1 MLSVCWLV
9 VASSRPPINVVAPSL
24 GDQAP
29 HPLEQHAASEQ
40 ERVASNTAT
49 SSQKVAAVKASRP
62 QRAPTA
68 SVAELSEQQAS
79 PTTSVTYVGLEQAS
93 RPRPEGSHASE
104 PKKPSDLTSDML
116 EGTMRCGF
124 SWDDAAAKCG
134 LNCINACT
142 SVDMDCY
149 KNLPFCNNTKPA
161 GECVAV
167 HFGVT
172 DTWCDAAANSV
183 DTSVSVCEDCV
194 DAFKQTFFDHCICE
208 EVPTGTNTPIEPPL
222 HVQNSSSMPERSSSM
237 VDHAIKEGEL
247 AIGLPECSWKPGKG
261 CSNETQYECLSGKKK
276 GQCTGENWYYRE
288 DECSSSCVHVSL
300 LNPPPYY
307 AIWRY
312 GPRALPW
319 DSKDTLPRYSVK
331 GSAVVREMAKQFD
344 KPKGILMSTYC
355 QSEQIAFVGVSF
367 FSPNY
372 EAKAYRLMESCNKLG
387 VCCKATEMA
396 ADFLGADAPEGS
408 DKFRFQMI
416 ALKPGFLY
424 HELEATKQPVV
435 FLDVDLEFHQVPRLF
450 LPGSWPEGARDVAL
464 FNFWAN
470 ETNLTYRHTPQVGSA
485 VAFFNQTYRAKMLLT
500 AWAEAMQYKTNKEAP
515 DDQVLDK
522 LLNEGKWMGRVSLG
536 WLPASY
542 LRLMPAYYR
551 GVSPVIDH
559 DRGTAPGVA
568 GHSTVKPIMPKVEW
582 WEHVDQKEIHR
593 ESNGMRPHR
602 VDLREM

>member
-1 MLSVCWLV
+1 MLYASWLV
-9 VASSRPPINVVAPSL
+9 VASTRPPINVVAPSL
-24 GDQAP
+24 GDQIA
-29 HPLEQHAASEQ
+29 QHSPE
-40 ERVASNTAT
+40 N
-49 SSQKVAAVKASRP
+49 VAAVKASRP
-62 QRAPTA
+62 EREPTE
-68 SVAELSEQQAS
+68 SVAALTEQQAS
-79 PTTSVTYVGLEQAS
+79 ERTSITYVRQEQGS
-93 RPRPEGSHASE
+93 KPRPEGSHATD
-104 PKKPSDLTSDML
+104 PTKDPNKDLTSEML
-116 EGTMRCGF
+116 EGTMRCGY

-134 LNCINACT
+134 LNCINTCSAAEHLA
-142 SVDMDCY
+142 CY
-149 KNLPFCNNTKPA
+149 KNLPYCDKAKPA

-167 HFGVT
+167 QFGVT
-172 DTWCDAAANSV
+172 DSWCDAAANSI
-183 DTSVSVCEDCV
+183 DSALTVCEDCV
-194 DAFKQTFFDHCICE
+194 DAYKETFFDHCICE
-208 EVPTGTNTPIEPPL
+208 EVPTGKNTPIEPPV
-222 HVQNSSSMPERSSSM
+222 HVQNASSMPERSSAL
-237 VDHAIKEGEL
+237 VDHAIQQGEL

-261 CSNETQYECLSGKKK
+261 CSNVTQYECLSGKKK

-288 DECSSSCVHVSL
+288 DECTSSCVHVSL

-319 DSKDTLPRYSVK
+319 DKGATLPRYSAH
-331 GSAVVREMAKQFD
+331 GSAAVREMAKHFEN
-344 KPKGILMSTYC
+344 PKEILMSTYC
-355 QSEQIAFVGVSF
+355 ESQQIAFAGVSF

-372 EAKAYRLMESCNKLG
+372 RVKAERLLKSCNKMG
-387 VCCKATEMA
+387 VCCKATAMA
-396 ADFLGADAPEGS
+396 ADFLGPDAPEGS
-408 DKFRFQMI
+408 DAFRFQMI

-435 FLDVDLEFHQVPRLF
+435 FLDVDLEFHQVPKLF

-485 VAFFNQTYRAKMLLT
+485 VAFFNQTYRSKKLLT
-500 AWAEAMQYKTNKEAP
+500 AWAEAMQYKTNKQAP

-522 LLNEGKWMGRVSLG
+522 LLLEGKWMGRVSLG

-568 GHSTVKPIMPKVEW
+568 GHSTVKPVMPKVEW
-582 WEHVDQKEIHR
+582 WEHVDPQEIAR
-593 ESNGMRPHR
+593 ENERRCPPGGCGA
-602 VDLREM
+602 DATIDA